1 MSPEA
6 FVDAAPE
13 VVMAAMFIWY
23 LARRDKSQAKSAASG
38 HEAARELAKAVGK
51 LNGNE

>member
-1 MSPEA
+1 MNPEA

-13 VVMAAMFIWY
+13 IVMAAMFIWY
-23 LARRDKSQAKSAASG
+23 LARRDKSQAAAAKTG

-51 LNGNE
+51 LNGKP